1 MVSAKQHSVLML
13 AIGSQGLSGLQFR
26 VSVIGFEVA
35 GDGLAAGAVAHQAE
49 EGVADTGF
57 LICVL

>member
-1 MVSAKQHSVLML
+1 ML